1 MARRKVIKSVCRLI
15 ASNRLTVSH
24 APTRFLSCFSAASLL
39 LSPDGSTSR
48 HFFSNQGGGAACRR
62 PVSATCHDRHTA
74 VGQTNVA
81 RSRDARTDFA
91 ERYAQEIDLAVA
103 ERMRELGIHDDQI
116 GMPDGIAGIDW
127 AAFHPH
133 GTEGGNNSPDGRLI
147 VDSGVLNLDLLTK
160 DYGREAA
167 ALFEKSRLRD
177 RVDAIIAHEY
187 EEHRHGMDH
196 ELALKH
202 APDTALPIS
211 ERAREICR
219 TMATGWRPA

>member
-1 MARRKVIKSVCRLI
+1 MVPRRDIFSRIKAAVQRAAARFRPPAMIGTPPSARPMWHDP
-15 ASNRLTVSH
+15 AMH
-24 APTRFLSCFSAASLL
+24 AR
-39 LSPDGSTSR
+39 
-48 HFFSNQGGGAACRR
+48 
-62 PVSATCHDRHTA
+62 
-74 VGQTNVA
+74 
-81 RSRDARTDFA
+81 DFA

-177 RVDAIIAHEY
+177 RVDAIVAHEY